1 MIFSVISWIVL
12 CGQGHWIHEVTRK
25 KVVEKPGQLS
35 NTKLARHVDKN
46 VKRRWLRTAAAF
58 VVVELACLAVTYA
71 VAIGSGG
78 VVTGRTASQQSQLVA
93 TAIFPATAAKNV
105 CPDTPLRIT
114 FASAPI
120 VGAGEIQ
127 VFDASDDSL
136 IESIDVS
143 IRIRSKSIGGLPNF
157 NYYPVIINEH
167 IASIYLPRA
176 LTYDR
181 TYYIKI
187 GAGAFKDAAGTAFAG
202 FNVSRA
208 WRFSTKAK
216 PPAAGGKRITVA
228 ADGKGDFATV
238 QGALDFVPEGNK
250 SPITIFIR
258 NGTYN
263 EIVFFTGKDNL
274 TILGE
279 DRKKT
284 IIAYPNNDRFNNNA
298 GGNPFAAGAPLPGTL
313 PARSGAVYRRGLFLA
328 HRVSNLTIA
337 NLTLHNTTPQ
347 GGSQAEALI
356 LNGTPRARSI
366 VTNVDLYSFQDT
378 LQING
383 QAYVHN
389 CYIEGDVDFMW
400 GTGPTFFESCEL
412 KSLRD
417 NGYFTQVRNPIS
429 NHGYVF
435 KNCTFE
441 GAPGITGNFLSRIAP
456 ARFPASE
463 VVLIDCLL
471 TDAVGAVGWRLDQVT
486 QPAVEAPNVHY
497 WEYNSHN
504 SDGRLVDMSR
514 RLGITRQLKLP
525 DDEKTI
531 ANYSDPKFVLGDE
544 WIPLLPPI
552 IATQPGSV
560 SAGVGEKAILSVSVA
575 AVPAPGYQW
584 QRNGRN
590 VLGATHTDYTIESAS
605 GRDAGSYRV
614 VISNTAGKVIS
625 APAKVTI
632 KRRHGGQGSSVIP
645 CF

>member
-1 MIFSVISWIVL
+1 MD
-12 CGQGHWIHEVTRK
+12 
-25 KVVEKPGQLS
+25 
-35 NTKLARHVDKN
+35 DKY
-46 VKRRWLRTAAAF
+46 RLLRTAAVLI
-58 VVVELACLAVTYA
+58 VVGLGCLAMTHTVA
-71 VAIGSGG
+71 VSGREG
-78 VVTGRTASQQSQLVA
+78 EEAPVAPQRATLVA
-93 TAIFPATAAKNV
+93 TAIFPTAAAKNV

-114 FASAPI
+114 FAGAPV
-120 VGAGEIQ
+120 VGAGQIQ

-143 IRIRSKSIGGLPNF
+143 VRIRSKSIGGLPNF
-157 NYYPVIINEH
+157 NYYPVIINDRV
-167 IASIYLPRA
+167 ASIYLPRA
-176 LTYDR
+176 LAYGR

-187 GAGAFKDAAGTAFAG
+187 SAGAFKDAAGTAFAG
-202 FNVSRA
+202 FNVSKA

-216 PPAAGGKRITVA
+216 PPAAGGKKITVA
-228 ADGKGDFATV
+228 AEGRGDFATV

-328 HRVSNLTIA
+328 HRVTNLTIA

-356 LNGTPRARSI
+356 LNGTPRARAI

-400 GTGPTFFESCEL
+400 GTGPSFFESCEL

-435 KNCTFE
+435 NNCTFE

-456 ARFPASE
+456 DRFPASE

-497 WEYNSHN
+497 WEYNSHD

-514 RLGITRQLKLP
+514 RLVIARQLKLP
-525 DDEKTI
+525 DDGKAI
-531 ANYSDPKFVLGDE
+531 ANYGDPKFVLGDE
-544 WIPLLPPI
+544 WIPLLAPI
-552 IATQPGSV
+552 ITTQPGSV
-560 SAGVGEKAILSVSVA
+560 SVGVGETAILSVSVA

-590 VLGATHTDYTIESAS
+590 IKGATQPEYSIKNVS
-605 GRDAGSYRV
+605 GMDAGSYRV
-614 VISNTAGKVIS
+614 LISNTAGKVIS
-625 APAKVTI
+625 TPAKVTI
-632 KRRHGGQGSSVIP
+632 KRRHGSQGSSVMKLGRYP
-645 CF
+645 